1 MPAAPIARMICD
13 SKTSSPPSEMAT
25 VSPEKK
31 TVRPAVPTVRPM
43 AVSISSSVS
52 SLGGPPL
59 GDGAQLLPGAGDDEQ
74 AVVDAE
80 GQPQQGHDVDDGRV
94 QVDGV
99 GEDVERGQAA
109 ADGRDGAGDR
119 HTGGNEPTEDDDH
132 QGEAQRQG
140 DALAGA
146 QVHLDLVGDLGEEQL
161 AATHRPGR
169 SAQRVPERPVCL
181 HNLRFDALGRVVV
194 EAAVKGRDDQE
205 PAGVAVL
212 VAEQRGGARVGQSR
226 GKHKRVHAGGYP
238 VDRGDLRSRLCGSL
252 GDRGGAHVDVAHLEH
267 DGLRL
272 RPGGLR

>member
-13 SKTSSPPSEMAT
+13 SKTSRPTQRDGHGEPGEEDRAAGRADRAADGGLDL
-25 VSPEKK
+25 VVGQR
-31 TVRPAVPTVRPM
+31 VR
-43 AVSISSSVS
+43 
-52 SLGGPPL
+52 GPPL
-59 GDGAQLLPGAGDDEQ
+59 GDGAQLLPGAGHDEQ
-74 AVVDAE
+74 AVVDAQ
-80 GQPQQGHDVDDGRV
+80 GQAQQGHDVDDGRV

-109 ADGRDGAGDR
+109 ADRRDGAGDR

-194 EAAVKGRDDQE
+194 EVAVKGRDDQE

-212 VAEQRGGARVGQSR
+212 VAERRGGARVGQSR
-226 GKHKRVHAGGYP
+226 GEHKRVHAGGYP
-238 VDRGDLRSRLCGSL
+238 VDRWRSS
-252 GDRGGAHVDVAHLEH
+252 
-267 DGLRL
+267 
-272 RPGGLR
+272 RPTLWQPWRPRANACRRCSPRT